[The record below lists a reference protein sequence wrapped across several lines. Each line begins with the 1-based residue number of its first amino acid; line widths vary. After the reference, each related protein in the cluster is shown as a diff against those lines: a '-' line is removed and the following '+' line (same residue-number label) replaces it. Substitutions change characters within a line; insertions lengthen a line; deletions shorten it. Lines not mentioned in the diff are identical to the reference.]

1 MERSVGKPHCPCQDC
16 LARIIHNQRG
26 KRAWFKLLG
35 TKVTLCFAEL
45 PVSFAANGCGSSG
58 CAKKDAPL
66 CLTKCYPA
74 VNQAGKRGMVD
85 DTSDWAGVCT
95 GAGAEWSS
103 LAKTEAAPCG
113 VLPRVAGLDAGAA
126 AGANAPLATVVRARE
141 RSRF

>member
-74 VNQAGKRGMVD
+74 VNQARKGLWLITTTLFHFRLSVNRG
-85 DTSDWAGVCT
+85 
-95 GAGAEWSS
+95 
-103 LAKTEAAPCG
+103 
-113 VLPRVAGLDAGAA
+113 
-126 AGANAPLATVVRARE
+126 E
-141 RSRF
+141 RT